1 MVCNME
7 LENVFL
13 FLLRKFGYCKVFD
26 KQVTLCS
33 FELKMDS
40 KGDGRDGVLE
50 EFELIEIQ
58 AF

>member
-1 MVCNME
+1 ME